1 MSRLW
6 SLSVL
11 ILLLGQTAGAA
22 TEVEQ
27 DFDLFGIL
35 LIALGMLLTC
45 VVVHYEGFAVL
56 TRLIGRLEGRRRPRI
71 LVLILSLFA
80 LHLFEVLLYAAVYT
94 ALGNFPS
101 FGDIEGLGRRAFA
114 DAAYFSLVTYTTVGF
129 GDLVP
134 TGPMRLLAGS
144 EALTGFVLI
153 TWSASFTFY
162 EMERLWRS

>member
-1 MSRLW
+1 VSG
-6 SLSVL
+6 LSWLGVL
-11 ILLLGQTAGAA
+11 ILLLGQSAGAA

-27 DFDLFGIL
+27 DVDLVGTL
-35 LIALGMLLTC
+35 LVALGMLLTC
-45 VVVHYEGFAVL
+45 VVVHYEGFAGL
-56 TRLIGRLEGRRRPRI
+56 THFIGRLEGRRRPRI

-80 LHLFEVLLYAAVYT
+80 LHLLEVLLYALVYT
-94 ALGNFPS
+94 TLGHFPS
-101 FGDIEGLGRRAFA
+101 FGDIEGLGRHAFA
-114 DAAYFSLVTYTTVGF
+114 DVAYFSLVTYTTVGF